1 MTLGSVNVGGGHGF
15 ENGEKEQ
22 MQSWLKWM
30 LMCREKTYTWPS
42 TSNQLWIRNISF
54 K

>member
-30 LMCREKTYTWPS
+30 LMCRE
-42 TSNQLWIRNISF
+42 NIHLAF
-54 K
+54 HIQPTVDQKYIF